1 MEMAQS
7 EQKADRYRWV
17 ILGVLWVSYLVV
29 FLNRLSIGP
38 LAPFLKDDLG
48 INSTHVGLVMSAA
61 SFGYMF
67 TMFPVGWAVD
77 KIGARWPIVMG
88 EMIAGVCMIA
98 LFFTT
103 SHLYLLVFMF
113 VTGMGCGFLF
123 PSTTQGVVVWF
134 PPRERATVMGL
145 KQTAVNIG
153 GMITAATL
161 PAVALDLGWH
171 YGFLFI
177 GLLAIVIGVLS
188 FIFYKEPSPSSCSAS
203 SPAVDETPMSVREI
217 LKNRE
222 IWLLA
227 FCGFCLTWVE
237 MTLVAHLVLY
247 FTEVL
252 LFSVITAGGL
262 AAMTELAGAI
272 ARPGS
277 GLLSDRAFNGNRKQV
292 FMLMAGITCI
302 TCLIIGFFAPQL
314 AWPLYPVLFFLGMGS
329 KGFGGIHLTLASE
342 MGGPRGA
349 GKAVGFV
356 GIITLAGGVV
366 GPPLFGL
373 IVDSSHSYTLAMLS
387 LALLSA
393 VSLLLLVFVREEH
406 RKI

>member
-17 ILGVLWVSYLVV
+17 ILGVLWISYIVV

-61 SFGYMF
+61 SLGYMF

-88 EMIAGVCMIA
+88 EMIAGACMIA
-98 LFFTT
+98 LFFA
-103 SHLYLLVFMF
+103 SSYLYLLVFMF
-113 VTGMGCGFLF
+113 ITGMGCGFLF

-145 KQTAVNIG
+145 KQTSVNIG

-161 PAVALDLGWH
+161 PAVALALGWR

-188 FIFYKEPSPSSCSAS
+188 LTFYKEPSPSSYSAS
-203 SPAVDETPMSVREI
+203 NPTVDENPVPVREI
-217 LKNRE
+217 IKNRE

-227 FCGFCLTWVE
+227 WCGLCLTWVE
-237 MTLVAHLVLY
+237 MALVAHLVLY
-247 FTEVL
+247 LTEVF

-262 AAMTELAGAI
+262 AAITEIAGAI

-277 GLLSDRAFNGNRKQV
+277 GLLSDRAFNGNRKRV

-302 TCLIIGFFAPQL
+302 TCLIIGFFGPEL
-314 AWPLYPVLFFLGMGS
+314 AWTLYPILFVLGMGS
-329 KGFGGIHLTLASE
+329 KSFGGIHLTLVSE
-342 MGGPRGA
+342 IGGRRGP
-349 GKAVGFV
+349 GR
-356 GIITLAGGVV
+356 
-366 GPPLFGL
+366 PWR
-373 IVDSSHSYTLAMLS
+373 SSA
-387 LALLSA
+387 
-393 VSLLLLVFVREEH
+393 LLLLQVAL
-406 RKI
+406 